1 MLTFIVRR
9 MLALP
14 LVMLAVTLLIVAL
27 LQLLSP
33 AQRASAFIDNEQ
45 QARNI
50 ERVIKDK
57 GLDQPFVVQYW
68 TWLRGALQGNLGF
81 SQASNQ
87 SVRDTIAERFPA
99 TLELVLFA
107 VPVILGLG
115 VWLGTLAGLT
125 KDRLPD
131 QILRVASVVGYNV
144 PTFVLGI
151 VLLVFFYGGLG
162 ILPGAG
168 QVSVSNSIALITGEV
183 PRRTG
188 MLTVDALLAGQWA
201 VLLDALR
208 YLILPTITLATI
220 SFASTLKITRSSM
233 LETLG
238 QDYVRTARSKGLPE
252 RVVNLKHARRNALLP
267 VATFAGFTVIGLLE
281 GAVIT
286 ETIFARPG
294 IGRWGA
300 EAAARLDYAGVLGF
314 ALVTALIVVVGY
326 LVVDVVYGL
335 IDPRVRFD

>member
-9 MLALP
+9 LLALP
-14 LVMLAVTLLIVAL
+14 LVILAVTILIVGL
-27 LQLLSP
+27 LQFLSP

-50 ERVIKDK
+50 EAIIRDK
-57 GLDQPFVVQYW
+57 GLDQSFPVQYW
-68 TWLRGALQGNLGF
+68 NWLSGAVRGNLGF

-87 SVRDTIAERFPA
+87 SVRDTIIERFPA

-107 VPVILGLG
+107 APIIIGLG
-115 VWLGTLAGLT
+115 IGLGTLAGLS

-131 QILRVASVVGYNV
+131 QILRILSVIGYNV

-168 QVSVSNSIALITGEV
+168 QVSIENNIALITGAV

-188 MLTVDALLAGQWA
+188 MLTIDALLAGQWG
-201 VLLDALR
+201 VFLDAVR
-208 YLILPTITLATI
+208 FLILPTITLATI

-233 LETLG
+233 LETLN
-238 QDYVRTARSKGLPE
+238 QDYVRTARSKGLSE

-300 EAAARLDYAGVLGF
+300 EAASRLDYAGVLGF
-314 ALVTALIVVVGY
+314 ALVSALIVVIGY
-326 LVVDVVYGL
+326 LLVDVLYGL